1 MDVET
6 GYFQGIIK
14 ELEDAAHPEV
24 FHFRCGNHPGSDW
37 YLKTVCPMPK
47 LRQIDK
53 IGYGILWHN
62 ISHEHPDE
70 IKLVPHAYDWNGNEI
85 PYMTSVWLGVES
97 DVIIKFE
104 SLTGLNI
111 ILVDRDVGKQFYI
124 ESLRSLIDYSR
135 EESKWEEDNMTLDE
149 LDKVEEIAEVL
160 DRQTKAEDAIQIRS
174 NFKVLKGGKK
184 KEKNNHA
191 E

>member
-1 MDVET
+1 M
-6 GYFQGIIK
+6 
-14 ELEDAAHPEV
+14 
-24 FHFRCGNHPGSDW
+24 
-37 YLKTVCPMPK
+37 
-47 LRQIDK
+47 
-53 IGYGILWHN
+53 
-62 ISHEHPDE
+62 
-70 IKLVPHAYDWNGNEI
+70 
-85 PYMTSVWLGVES
+85 GVES